1 MKANTSIFII
11 MALALIGRSDA
22 AIVELTYN
30 TLPSAQGW
38 NYLTSGPTENSIY
51 SVSGGNTLN
60 LNTLSTGFSAAIYSQ
75 LGIVDNTLS
84 YTLDTRLRVLG
95 SEDPGATDLVTAFSM
110 GALDTQGTVILS
122 FNATTVRVNDK
133 FLAFDTSGFHDYR
146 VEYSPGAG
154 YNVLIDGV
162 LNAALSGGV
171 GDLFTSS
178 ASELYFG
185 DSLFQSGGTTENG
198 NIEMTKFLFEQPASQ
213 STPVPEPA
221 TLLLLGTGLL
231 GMVGYARR
239 RSVT

>member
-1 MKANTSIFII
+1 M
-11 MALALIGRSDA
+11 
-22 AIVELTYN
+22 
-30 TLPSAQGW
+30 
-38 NYLTSGPTENSIY
+38 
-51 SVSGGNTLN
+51 
-60 LNTLSTGFSAAIYSQ
+60 
-75 LGIVDNTLS
+75 
-84 YTLDTRLRVLG
+84 
-95 SEDPGATDLVTAFSM
+95 
-110 GALDTQGTVILS
+110 
-122 FNATTVRVNDK
+122 
-133 FLAFDTSGFHDYR
+133 
-146 VEYSPGAG
+146 
-154 YNVLIDGV
+154 LIDGV